1 MRFLSILFILATVCS
16 PLPAAG
22 DTAREIELTDGSI
35 IRAEVVSMSQ
45 GVYRLRSDLLGEIE
59 VPEQRIKAI
68 RSPETKTAAPRPDR
82 EPEVE
87 SSAPVVTFS
96 TPAPTPSAADLQQRL
111 QQDPGALEKILSL
124 QNDPLVQSILQD
136 PETMQAIEARDLGTL
151 LNDPKIRALMN
162 HPTVQELSHEHE
174 Q

>member
-1 MRFLSILFILATVCS
+1 
-16 PLPAAG
+16 G

-35 IRAEVVSMSQ
+35 IRAEVVSMSR
-45 GVYRLRSDLLGEIE
+45 GVFQLRSDLLGEFE

-68 RSPETKTAAPRPDR
+68 RSPETGTAAPRPNG
-82 EPEVE
+82 EPEGE
-87 SSAPVVTFS
+87 AYAPAVTFS
-96 TPAPTPSAADLQQRL
+96 TPAPMPSAADLQQRL

-151 LNDPKIRALMN
+151 LNDPKIRALMG
-162 HPTVQELSHEHE
+162 HPTIQELSRKHG